1 MQRPAASGVHITP
14 NMWFVDMIKADTKS
28 EIWESDC

>member
-1 MQRPAASGVHITP
+1 MQRPAASGVHIIQ

-28 EIWESDC
+28 EIWASDC